1 MLTLHLVLLAVG
13 TCALGAAGL
22 RWAARLAPS
31 LAARVLGAASLGAG
45 IAFGETLLLGLV
57 GQGTNPYL
65 LPAVAVATWVV
76 VRLVVAAPAV
86 PVRRQILHRWRSYGT
101 AGQAVI
107 GSLTAFVLGVFAFQ
121 LWRPAIGDDGLTYHS
136 AQPVLWLATGH
147 PGSLNQTL
155 ADFPTQAY
163 PKTMEVL
170 LCWLYAVGRTPLAGV
185 PLTLGLSVLAA
196 GSVVVALRRVGV
208 APLYAGLAAAAGL
221 LLPINIRES
230 SGTFSDLPALAW
242 LACSVALSVFSV
254 DEPATLGLAAVA
266 GGVAIGTK
274 PTTAPFVVIALAAA
288 AWVNRD
294 RLRSRLPLL
303 ALPAVGAVVLAGLWY
318 VVDWHAFGSPVWP
331 FTRFPSGRPV
341 PVIWREY
348 GARFI
353 HDPVASV
360 RAAGSRPY
368 LMYLAGGLVLLA
380 AVPIMAVLALLPKAR
395 AVRRVVL
402 VGCLLVVVE
411 VLLWADSEFTGLSH
425 GSVPVVVTGLRY
437 LIPAPLAAAALLAV
451 ATRTRSVLRVPAIV
465 LLVAALG
472 LDIGELCRRAFGYP
486 YRPSLPVCIAL
497 VLAGALAGVL
507 VARARRLPEVGTQ
520 VWAAPVTALGT
531 ALVMTVPASSYV
543 SHYLLVSQ
551 RHGFEDAPIVSFLS
565 RQPGWTNGHAP
576 IAAGYAA
583 YATLAGA
590 RFQHPLSFIP
600 DDEPCATLRADA
612 RRGWVVIQPVT
623 GEPFRSLDYVRAPAC
638 LNGIRPV
645 AVVGG
650 GTRIYAPQRLLA
662 GSERA
667 GAA

>member
-1 MLTLHLVLLAVG
+1 
-13 TCALGAAGL
+13 
-22 RWAARLAPS
+22 
-31 LAARVLGAASLGAG
+31 
-45 IAFGETLLLGLV
+45 
-57 GQGTNPYL
+57 
-65 LPAVAVATWVV
+65 V
-76 VRLVVAAPAV
+76 VRLAVRAPAT
-86 PVRRQILHRWRSYGT
+86 PVRRQVLERWSAYGT
-101 AGQAVI
+101 AGRAAV
-107 GSLTAFVLGVFAFQ
+107 GSVVFAVAGVAAFQ

-147 PGSLNQTL
+147 PGALTQTL

-170 LCWLYAVGRTPLAGV
+170 LCWLYAIGRTPLAAV

-196 GSVVVALRRVGV
+196 AAVVVALRRAGV
-208 APLYAGLAAAAGL
+208 APRYAALAAAAGL
-221 LLPINIRES
+221 LLPVNVRES

-266 GGVAIGTK
+266 GGLAIGTK
-274 PTTAPFVVIALAAA
+274 PTTAPFVVVALAAA

-294 RLRSRLPLL
+294 RLRSRLPVL
-303 ALPAVGAVVLAGLWY
+303 ALPAAGALVLAGLWY

-353 HDPVASV
+353 HDPIASV

-368 LMYLAGGLVLLA
+368 LMYLAGALVLLA
-380 AVPIMAVLALLPKAR
+380 AVPVVALVALLPRAR
-395 AVRRVVL
+395 QVRRIVL
-402 VGCLLVVVE
+402 VGVALIVAE

-425 GSVPVVVTGLRY
+425 HSVPVVVTGLRY
-437 LIPAPLAAAALLAV
+437 LIPAPLAAAALLALL
-451 ATRTRSVLRVPAIV
+451 TRTRSLLRGPAIA

-472 LDIGELCRRAFGYP
+472 LDVAELCRHAFGFP
-486 YRPSLPVCIAL
+486 YRPSLPICVAL
-497 VLAGALAGVL
+497 VVEGALAGL
-507 VARARRLPEVGTQ
+507 LIGRSRRLPALATRHWV
-520 VWAAPVTALGT
+520 APVTALAT
-531 ALVMTVPASSYV
+531 ALVMAVPASSYV

-551 RHGFEDAPIVSFLS
+551 RHGFEDAPILSFLS
-565 RQPGWTNGHAP
+565 RQPGWVHGDAP
-576 IAAGYAA
+576 VAAGYAA

-600 DDEPCATLRADA
+600 NGEPCPRLRAAA

-638 LNGIRPV
+638 LEGIRPV

-650 GTRIYAPQRLLA
+650 GIRIYAPLRLLTTDSPSASASGRLSGRVDARARLSHRDLSGARDAELHRLRTVASQLGPSVAAAQQRADRAQEAHA
-662 GSERA
+662 GGHQERQVKPVA
-667 GAA
+667 ERP